1 MIRLVTD
8 MPVDDQIAM
17 ARGVIVLGLFLVLIV
32 IVFRLGASLGH
43 LMAVDEMQWHLD
55 KARIA
60 RERERAETQ

>member
-1 MIRLVTD
+1 MIRLVSEL
-8 MPVDDQIAM
+8 PVDDQIAV
-17 ARGVIVLGLFLVLIV
+17 ARGVIILGLFLVLIV